1 MKPIVNRHARSSYEF
16 LDHYEAGLVL
26 TGAEVKA
33 AKKGH
38 VSLKG
43 AYVTHENSE
52 LWLKNAHISPYQ
64 RANQPGYEPERPR
77 KLLMR
82 RKEID
87 SLMGKLS
94 QEGLTMI
101 PEKVYS
107 KSGLIKVEL
116 VLARGLKKH
125 DKRERIKK
133 RDVSRD
139 IARALRRR

>member
-1 MKPIVNRHARSSYEF
+1 MKPIVNRQARSHYEF

-87 SLMGKLS
+87 SIMGKLS